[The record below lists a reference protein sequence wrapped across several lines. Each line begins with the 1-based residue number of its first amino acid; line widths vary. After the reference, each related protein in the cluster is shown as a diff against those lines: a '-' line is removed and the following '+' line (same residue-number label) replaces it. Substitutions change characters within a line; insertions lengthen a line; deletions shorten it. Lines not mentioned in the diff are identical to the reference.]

1 MIQDL
6 RIQDAEGD
14 GQVNVRGRWTTRQK
28 MCALAEITIGGAYL
42 LGV

>member
-6 RIQDAEGD
+6 RIQNAEGD
-14 GQVNVRGRWTTRQK
+14 GQVNVRRRWTTRQK
-28 MCALAEITIGGAYL
+28 MCALAGIIIGRAYL